1 MSDQFDCVVCG
12 EVCVDLPLRPIDQ
25 HQPLR
30 EMGIVPVEP
39 IRPGSGGIVSNGG
52 IAMARL
58 GLTVGAFGY
67 VGNDLWG
74 ETLTRLF
81 ADASL
86 NTQHLLRHPDLPT
99 SVSVVLVGED
109 GEHTFVYHSG
119 ASRAFDPA
127 TVLARL
133 DLFRGSTFALFGYYA
148 LMPELEHDLPGVL
161 REVQRSG
168 CRTALDSAGGGGKM
182 QPLDRILPHLDIY
195 VPSYDEAQSQTGEAD
210 PQRMITVFRECCPG
224 GLLGVK
230 LGNEGAL
237 LSPARDDWIQVP
249 PVAPP
254 GPVVDTTGAGDSFY
268 AGLIA
273 GLSRGMSVYDA
284 GRLGAAA
291 GACCVTAIGATAGLR
306 SFEETQQLA
315 GVP

>member
-1 MSDQFDCVVCG
+1 MSHPFDCVVCG
-12 EVCVDLPLRPIDQ
+12 EVCADLPLRPIDQ
-25 HQPLR
+25 HKPLR
-30 EMGIVPVEP
+30 EMETVPIEA
-39 IRPGSGGIVSNGG
+39 IRPGSGGIVSNSG

-58 GLTVGAFGY
+58 GLAVGAFGY
-67 VGNDLWG
+67 VGNDVWG
-74 ETLTRLF
+74 DMLTRLF

-99 SVSVVLVGED
+99 SISAVLVGDD
-109 GEHTFVYHSG
+109 GEHTFAYHSG
-119 ASRAFDPA
+119 ASRAFDRA

-133 DLFRGSTFALFGYYA
+133 ELFRGSMFALFGYYA

-161 REVQRSG
+161 KEVQQCG
-168 CRTALDSAGGGGKM
+168 CRTALDAAVGGGKM

-210 PQRMITVFRECCPG
+210 PQRMIAVFREFCQS

-230 LGNEGAL
+230 LGDEGAL
-237 LSPARDDWIQVP
+237 LSPAPDDWIQVP
-249 PVAPP
+249 PVEPP

-273 GLSRGMSVYDA
+273 GLSHGMSVYHA

-306 SFEETQQLA
+306 SFEETLQLA